1 MAAVGFKRLLTRR
14 YPFVFSVVSSIF
26 RACSMRFISVSVFI
40 NVVVLTSASAVASA
54 TETASY
60 TKSAKLF
67 TSADKQN
74 PSLPVKR
81 HDKINVAVAA
91 NFAKPLKRIAQQF
104 TQLTGIDV
112 AVTVSSSGTLYAQIQ
127 HGAAFDVFLS
137 ADRARPQALVNNN
150 LVHESNVVDYAKGK
164 LAFVYTGKLPANA
177 NANANANGY
186 ESVPREARRTAE
198 NQQGGEQKTQAGGQ
212 SKPLEGKINAQLSKQ
227 LSQQLIQLTDTP
239 GSKIAIAN
247 PKLAPYGEAA
257 QQTLQNLSLWQHVL
271 PHRVMGKNVLQTLQF
286 YSTGSVR
293 GAFVAYSL
301 ALDLPNLNS
310 PTSDK
315 SFADGKGA
323 TTVIIPVPENLYQPI
338 VQSLVINAKTAATL
352 SPNAFDVQTET
363 RTPNQAKTS
372 GLTRFDMTK
381 AEGVSSPSLFVQY
394 LLSQRVQH
402 GLAEWGYQPA
412 LLDIQTHAE
421 RQIKNSANT
430 PVKAASEIGSLTGKA
445 GSLDAHGRNR
455 FELNGAHG

>member
-14 YPFVFSVVSSIF
+14 YSFVFSVVSSMF

-40 NVVVLTSASAVASA
+40 NVVVFTSASAVASA

-91 NFAKPLKRIAQQF
+91 NFAKPLKSIAQQF
-104 TQLTGIDV
+104 TQLTGIEV

-177 NANANANGY
+177 NANANGY

-198 NQQGGEQKTQAGGQ
+198 NQQGGEQKAQAGGQ
-212 SKPLEGKINAQLSKQ
+212 GKPLEGKINAQLSKQ
-227 LSQQLIQLTDTP
+227 LSQYLIQLTETP

-301 ALDLPNLNS
+301 ALDLPNMSS

-352 SPNAFDVQTET
+352 SPNVFDAQTET

-372 GLTRFDMTK
+372 ELTRFDMTK

-394 LLSQRVQH
+394 LLSQGVQH
-402 GLAEWGYQPA
+402 GLTEWGYQPA
-412 LLDIQTHAE
+412 LLDIQPHVE
-421 RQIKNSANT
+421 RQIKNSTNT

-445 GSLDAHGRNR
+445 GSLDARGRTR

>member
-1 MAAVGFKRLLTRR
+1 M
-14 YPFVFSVVSSIF
+14 
-26 RACSMRFISVSVFI
+26 
-40 NVVVLTSASAVASA
+40 
-54 TETASY
+54 
-60 TKSAKLF
+60 
-67 TSADKQN
+67 
-74 PSLPVKR
+74 
-81 HDKINVAVAA
+81 
-91 NFAKPLKRIAQQF
+91 
-104 TQLTGIDV
+104 
-112 AVTVSSSGTLYAQIQ
+112 SSSGTLYAQIQ

-137 ADRARPQALVNNN
+137 ADRARSQALVNNN

-177 NANANANGY
+177 NANGY

-198 NQQGGEQKTQAGGQ
+198 NQKGGEQKMQAGGQ
-212 SKPLEGKINAQLSKQ
+212 GKPLEGKINAQLSKQ

-301 ALDLPNLNS
+301 ALDLPNMSS

-352 SPNAFDVQTET
+352 SPNVFDAQTET
-363 RTPNQAKTS
+363 RTPSQAKTS

-394 LLSQRVQH
+394 LMSQGVQH

-412 LLDIQTHAE
+412 LLDIQPHAE

-445 GSLDAHGRNR
+445 GGLDARRRNR

>member
-1 MAAVGFKRLLTRR
+1 MAVVGFKRLLTRR
-14 YPFVFSVVSSIF
+14 YSFVFSVVSSIF

-40 NVVVLTSASAVASA
+40 NVVVFSFASAVASP

-67 TSADKQN
+67 TSADKQT

-104 TQLTGIDV
+104 TLLTGIDV

-177 NANANANGY
+177 NANGY

-212 SKPLEGKINAQLSKQ
+212 SKPLEGKIYAQLSKQ
-227 LSQQLIQLTDTP
+227 LSQQLIQLTETP

-257 QQTLQNLSLWQHVL
+257 QQTLQNLLLWQHVL

-301 ALDLPNLNS
+301 ALDLPNMSS

-352 SPNAFDVQTET
+352 SPNVFDAQTET

-372 GLTRFDMTK
+372 ELTRFDMTK

-394 LLSQRVQH
+394 LLSQGVQH

-412 LLDIQTHAE
+412 LLDIQPHAE

-445 GSLDAHGRNR
+445 GSLDARGRNR
-455 FELNGAHG
+455 FELTGAHG

>member
-1 MAAVGFKRLLTRR
+1 MAVVGFKRLLTRR
-14 YPFVFSVVSSIF
+14 YSFVFSVVSSIF

-40 NVVVLTSASAVASA
+40 NVVVFSFASAVASP

-67 TSADKQN
+67 TSADKQS

-104 TQLTGIDV
+104 TLLTGIDV

-164 LAFVYTGKLPANA
+164 LAFVYTGKLPAS
-177 NANANANGY
+177 ANGY
-186 ESVPREARRTAE
+186 ESVAREARRTAE

-301 ALDLPNLNS
+301 ALDLPNMSS

-352 SPNAFDVQTET
+352 SPNVFDAQTET
-363 RTPNQAKTS
+363 RTPNQAKSS
-372 GLTRFDMTK
+372 GQTRFDMMK

-394 LLSQRVQH
+394 LLSQGVQH
-402 GLAEWGYQPA
+402 GLTEWGYQPA
-412 LLDIQTHAE
+412 LLDIQPHAE
-421 RQIKNSANT
+421 RQIKNSTNT

-445 GSLDAHGRNR
+445 GSLDARGRTR
-455 FELNGAHG
+455 FELTGAHG

>member
-14 YPFVFSVVSSIF
+14 YSFVFSVVSSIF

-91 NFAKPLKRIAQQF
+91 NFAKPLKSIAQQF
-104 TQLTGIDV
+104 TQLTGIEV

-177 NANANANGY
+177 NGY
-186 ESVPREARRTAE
+186 ESVAREARRTDE
-198 NQQGGEQKTQAGGQ
+198 NQQGGEQKAQAGGQ
-212 SKPLEGKINAQLSKQ
+212 GKPLEGKINAQLSKQ
-227 LSQQLIQLTDTP
+227 LSQQLIQLTETP

-257 QQTLQNLSLWQHVL
+257 QQTLQNLLLWQHVL

-301 ALDLPNLNS
+301 ALDLPNMSS

-352 SPNAFDVQTET
+352 SPNVFDAQTET

-394 LLSQRVQH
+394 LMSQGVQH

-412 LLDIQTHAE
+412 LLDIQPHAE

-445 GSLDAHGRNR
+445 GSLDARGRTR

>member
-1 MAAVGFKRLLTRR
+1 M
-14 YPFVFSVVSSIF
+14 
-26 RACSMRFISVSVFI
+26 SVFI
-40 NVVVLTSASAVASA
+40 NVVVLTSASAVTSP
-54 TETASY
+54 TETDSY

-74 PSLPVKR
+74 PSLSVKR

-91 NFAKPLKRIAQQF
+91 NFAKPLKSIAQQF

-164 LAFVYTGKLPANA
+164 LAFVYTGKLPAS
-177 NANANANGY
+177 ANANGY
-186 ESVPREARRTAE
+186 ESVAREARRTAE
-198 NQQGGEQKTQAGGQ
+198 NQQGGEQKAQAGGQ
-212 SKPLEGKINAQLSKQ
+212 GKPLEGKINAQLSKQ
-227 LSQQLIQLTDTP
+227 LSQQLIQLTETP

-257 QQTLQNLSLWQHVL
+257 QQTLQNLLLWQHVL

-301 ALDLPNLNS
+301 ALDLPNMSS

-315 SFADGKGA
+315 SIADGKGA

-352 SPNAFDVQTET
+352 SPNVFDAQTET
-363 RTPNQAKTS
+363 RTLNQAKSS
-372 GLTRFDMTK
+372 GQTRFDMMK

-394 LLSQRVQH
+394 LLSQGVQH

-412 LLDIQTHAE
+412 LLDIQPHAE

-445 GSLDAHGRNR
+445 GSFDARGRNR
-455 FELNGAHG
+455 FELTGAHG

>member
-1 MAAVGFKRLLTRR
+1 MAVVGFKRLLTRR
-14 YPFVFSVVSSIF
+14 YPFVFSFVSSIF

-164 LAFVYTGKLPANA
+164 LAFVYTGKLPAS
-177 NANANANGY
+177 ANANGY
-186 ESVPREARRTAE
+186 ESVAREARRTAE
-198 NQQGGEQKTQAGGQ
+198 NQQGGEQKAQAGGQ
-212 SKPLEGKINAQLSKQ
+212 GKPLEGKINAQLSKQ
-227 LSQQLIQLTDTP
+227 LIQLTETP

-257 QQTLQNLSLWQHVL
+257 QQTLQNLLLWQHVL

-301 ALDLPNLNS
+301 ALDLPNMSS

-352 SPNAFDVQTET
+352 SPNVFDAQTET

>member
-1 MAAVGFKRLLTRR
+1 MAVVGFKRLLTRR
-14 YPFVFSVVSSIF
+14 YSFVFSVVSSIF

-40 NVVVLTSASAVASA
+40 NVVVFSFASAVASP

-67 TSADKQN
+67 TSADKQS

-177 NANANANGY
+177 NANGY

-212 SKPLEGKINAQLSKQ
+212 SKPLEGKIYAQLSKQ
-227 LSQQLIQLTDTP
+227 LSQQLIQLTETP

-257 QQTLQNLSLWQHVL
+257 QQTLQNLLLWQHVL

-301 ALDLPNLNS
+301 ALDLPNMSS

-352 SPNAFDVQTET
+352 SPNVFDAQTET

-372 GLTRFDMTK
+372 ELTRFDMTK

-394 LLSQRVQH
+394 LMSQGVQH

-412 LLDIQTHAE
+412 LLDIQPHAE
-421 RQIKNSANT
+421 RQIKNNANT

-445 GSLDAHGRNR
+445 GSLDARGRTR
-455 FELNGAHG
+455 FELYGAHG